1 MFFHW
6 LSTAYLHI
14 IFMVVSSIG
23 THYFIGSQQLSYM
36 LFHWLLGTQMTVEQ
50 FLSKLPQ
57 SVMKAGKIIDI
68 RSSIGTSLQV
78 FFNLDYMYF
87 SSFLSNLG

>member
-1 MFFHW
+1 MLFHW
-6 LSTAYLHI
+6 LSTAYLHV
-14 IFMVVSSIG
+14 FLLVVSSLG
-23 THYFIGSQQLSYM
+23 TRYSIGSKQLSYM

-78 FFNLDYMYF
+78 FCNF